1 MRKKFFSRKK
11 IDRKGWGCLVLA
23 VLFFFVQAGVTP
35 LQAEAESLWG
45 RHSIF
50 ADRKASQVGDILTIV
65 INEASNT
72 SQSLSNSNAK
82 EGKNTLAAG
91 TGIFSFLAAATASG
105 SDSFKA
111 NGSAKNTN
119 TASGNVTVTVV
130 EVRDNGNLVVE
141 GTQSIWNNKNE
152 HKITVR
158 GIVRPDDISYNNT
171 ILSNKVADATLRFDG
186 KGPLNAKQRQGILTQ
201 IFNILF

>member
-1 MRKKFFSRKK
+1 MRKNFFSRKK
-11 IDRKGWGCLVLA
+11 MSIKVWGCLIMA
-23 VLFFFVQAGVTP
+23 VLFVFAQAGAVP

-45 RHSIF
+45 RRSVF

-65 INEASNT
+65 INESSNT
-72 SQSLSNSNAK
+72 SQSLSNSNSK

-91 TGIFSFLAAATASG
+91 TGVFSFLAAATASG

-111 NGSAKNTN
+111 NGSANNTN
-119 TASGNVTVTVV
+119 SASGNVTVTVV
-130 EVRDNGNLVVE
+130 EVRDNGNMVVE

-158 GIVRPDDISYNNT
+158 GVVRPDDISYNNT